1 MFGADKRTRTSTTLR
16 SLGPEP
22 SASASSAISALKEKI
37 GRAFFKGDYTNIYW
51 LAYGCQTSARR
62 WALPKIMGDASEKIP
77 VELAKEL
84 RTLAHDLSNA
94 LETIVQATYLI
105 SQAGPPEN
113 SRRWV
118 ELIDQAS
125 QEAVRINQKL
135 RQILRSQS

>member
-1 MFGADKRTRTSTTLR
+1 MV
-16 SLGPEP
+16 
-22 SASASSAISALKEKI
+22 
-37 GRAFFKGDYTNIYW
+37 
-51 LAYGCQTSARR
+51 QTSN
-62 WALPKIMGDASEKIP
+62 KIP
-77 VELAKEL
+77 ADAAKEL

-125 QEAVRINQKL
+125 QDAVKINQKL
-135 RQILRSQS
+135 RQILREQS